1 MNLDIKIGEGAQAE
15 VYLYNNNAIKVFK
28 ENYNKAFVF
37 YEAMITSFIENSG
50 LPIAKV
56 HEVLKID
63 NKIAIKMDYIEGH
76 NLNECL
82 LSDIDN
88 AKSYIGTMVDL
99 QIDIHSKNLK
109 LPLTLKDKLKEK
121 ISGNMIIDSNKRNKL
136 LEILNKL
143 PEENSLCHGDFH
155 GNNIINNCDGY
166 YVIDWIDATNGC
178 ASADVCRTYMIYSFY
193 SKELANMYLETYCT
207 KSKRPPKDILD
218 WLPVVAA
225 ARLSENNE
233 NEKKLILELIENI
246 KE

>member
-1 MNLDIKIGEGAQAE
+1 MYLDTKIGEGAQAD

-50 LPIAKV
+50 LPISKV
-56 HEVLKID
+56 HEVLNID
-63 NKIAIKMDYIEGH
+63 NKIAIKMDYIEGK

-82 LSDIDN
+82 LSDINN
-88 AKSYIGTMVDL
+88 AQNYIDIIVDL

-109 LPLTLKDKLKEK
+109 LPLSLKDKLKEK
-121 ISGNMIIDSNKRNKL
+121 ISGNTIIDNNKRKKL
-136 LEILNKL
+136 LEILNEL
-143 PEENSLCHGDFH
+143 PEEYSLCHGDFH
-155 GNNIINNCDGY
+155 GNNIINNCNGY

-193 SKELANMYLETYCT
+193 SKELADMYLETYCT
-207 KSKRPPKDILD
+207 RSKRPQEDILA

-233 NEKKLILELIENI
+233 NEKQLILDWIENI
-246 KE
+246 

>member
-1 MNLDIKIGEGAQAE
+1 MNLDIKIGEGAQAD

-56 HEVLKID
+56 HEVLNID
-63 NKIAIKMDYIEGH
+63 SKFAIKMDYIEGN

-82 LSDIDN
+82 LSDINN
-88 AKSYIGTMVDL
+88 AKYYIDIMVDL

-109 LPLTLKDKLKEK
+109 LPLSLKDKLKDK
-121 ISGNMIIDSNKRNKL
+121 IWGNEIIDSNKRKKL
-136 LEILNKL
+136 LEILNEL

-155 GNNIINNCDGY
+155 GNNIINNCNGY
-166 YVIDWIDATNGC
+166 FVIDWIDATNGC
-178 ASADVCRTYMIYSFY
+178 PSADVCRTYMIYSFY

-207 KSKRPPKDILD
+207 KSKKTTKEILD

-233 NEKKLILELIENI
+233 NEKQPILDWIQNLE
-246 KE
+246 